1 MQSGRVEFLSSEARM
16 AQVEAT
22 FQVPLR
28 PVIDQLRRAG
38 IGNRYSTARK
48 PCATARRCLI
58 EVRQVTNAIDQIA
71 KLSERLGYRAD
82 AILRNYDFSDV
93 AAEHS
98 QSARRAELAVFTQTP
113 PSYRSAAF
121 GVSQSS
127 VLGPEATVRQFRS
140 LGAPL
145 FFVIEADDVSVW
157 QIYAKG
163 PPRAIQRCKVDTL
176 NSLFQVHRQDW
187 LPDAIHRAKSI
198 GQIDTTYQLDFVDA
212 GLIPALE
219 GEIHD
224 KLDRLLRESL
234 TATNNESTNLEVPAL
249 FRSSCTFSR
258 YIQAAFC

>member
-1 MQSGRVEFLSSEARM
+1 M
-16 AQVEAT
+16 
-22 FQVPLR
+22 
-28 PVIDQLRRAG
+28 
-38 IGNRYSTARK
+38 
-48 PCATARRCLI
+48 
-58 EVRQVTNAIDQIA
+58 TNAIDQIA